1 MRLLRRNKTKLDYI
15 LFEATQQCNLNC
27 LYCYNHWKRDNTANG
42 IIEEGYVQSVKTLKK
57 LVETTTVKH
66 ITFTGGEPFLAER
79 IREQILFC
87 RMKNI
92 SVSVITNGN
101 ASSAE
106 ELMQLIRIGV
116 QLFELP
122 VHSPSPSIHDQ
133 MTGVLG
139 SWKKSTET
147 IWTILQL
154 GGRVV
159 PVIVVTRLNYHK
171 IGETLEFI
179 HSLGISRVMLNRY
192 NIGGSGV
199 RNPQRVVPNKEQL
212 NEAFQQANEMVP
224 KLHLILS
231 SNVCTPHCIIDPANY
246 RNITFTNCSSDIS
259 KRPLTLTTKGELRFC
274 NHSPRVLGNIFEQP
288 INQILKEQTVKN
300 EFEKQPEYCL
310 GCPKFE
316 KCLGG
321 CRAAAEQAGKT
332 LSDVDP
338 LVEIENLVEI
348 S

>member
-122 VHSPSPSIHDQ
+122 VHSPSPS
-133 MTGVLG
+133 
-139 SWKKSTET
+139 
-147 IWTILQL
+147 
-154 GGRVV
+154 
-159 PVIVVTRLNYHK
+159 
-171 IGETLEFI
+171 
-179 HSLGISRVMLNRY
+179 
-192 NIGGSGV
+192 
-199 RNPQRVVPNKEQL
+199 
-212 NEAFQQANEMVP
+212 
-224 KLHLILS
+224 
-231 SNVCTPHCIIDPANY
+231 
-246 RNITFTNCSSDIS
+246 
-259 KRPLTLTTKGELRFC
+259 
-274 NHSPRVLGNIFEQP
+274 
-288 INQILKEQTVKN
+288 
-300 EFEKQPEYCL
+300 
-310 GCPKFE
+310 
-316 KCLGG
+316 
-321 CRAAAEQAGKT
+321 
-332 LSDVDP
+332 
-338 LVEIENLVEI
+338 
-348 S
+348 